1 MVLWAISGGL
11 AHQNSSQIS
20 IGLIAE
26 SRIQPQI
33 NRQDSWKIGKDGAG
47 KQQGKFK
54 PMESTPV

>member
-1 MVLWAISGGL
+1 VGYFGRAGPPEFK
-11 AHQNSSQIS
+11 S
-20 IGLIAE
+20 IFH
-26 SRIQPQI
+26 RINRGIKDSPQI